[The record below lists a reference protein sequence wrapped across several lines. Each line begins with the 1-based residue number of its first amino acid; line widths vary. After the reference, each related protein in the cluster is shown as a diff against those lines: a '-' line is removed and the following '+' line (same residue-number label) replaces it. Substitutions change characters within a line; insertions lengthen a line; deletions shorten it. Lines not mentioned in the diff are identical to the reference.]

1 MIINIRCPSCGK
13 WGDIEISE
21 DSIKNVSRGLLAVN
35 IPQNT
40 ICSDSFIVY
49 LDKNLRVRDYF
60 IADFQIE
67 IPDTIFEKP
76 DKEKRLIIES
86 LLDIDLIKLNLP
98 AILLSYML
106 KAIFLKQKIALIL
119 EEDFLNTHILNLF
132 KYIFQD
138 TFNPEISIIS
148 KEEYKDNKKKF
159 NDYIIFEGK
168 EIVNDRNKIIN
179 PKKIPIERRIIH
191 QFIAESDKSLS
202 IVMLRN
208 EIQKAFELSKFI
220 ADYFNKTEDK
230 KKIDINKISDGLQ
243 EAYNKKISS
252 VYLNFL
258 FEIVQYYFKVQI
270 PNSLKLVLKMIF

>member
-1 MIINIRCPSCGK
+1 MIINLRCPSCGK

-35 IPQNT
+35 IPENT
-40 ICSDSFIVY
+40 ICPDSFIIY

-76 DKEKRLIIES
+76 DKEKRLIIEN

-106 KAIFLKQKIALIL
+106 KGIFLKQKIALIL
-119 EEDFLNTHILNLF
+119 EEDFLNMHIINFF
-132 KYIFQD
+132 KYISQD
-138 TFNPEISIIS
+138 TFDPEISIIS
-148 KEEYKDNKKKF
+148 KEEYKNNKKKF
-159 NDYIIFEGK
+159 SDYIIFDGK
-168 EIVNDRNKIIN
+168 ETINDRNKIIN

-220 ADYFNKTEDK
+220 ADYFNRTEDK

-243 EAYNKKISS
+243 EAYNNKISS

-258 FEIVQYYFKVQI
+258 FEIVQYYFEVQI